1 MLGKMIKQ
9 MSNTPIYLTEQETKD
24 ILSAIRI
31 YTDETCAQYITLE
44 DYLSYNIIDKVLT
57 ILRGE

>member
-1 MLGKMIKQ
+1 
-9 MSNTPIYLTEQETKD
+9 MSNTPIYLTEQEARD

-31 YTDETCAQYITLE
+31 YTDEACTQYITLE

>member
-1 MLGKMIKQ
+1 MLERMIKQ
-9 MSNTPIYLTEQETKD
+9 MSNTPIYLTEQEARD

-31 YTDETCAQYITLE
+31 YTDAACTQYITLE